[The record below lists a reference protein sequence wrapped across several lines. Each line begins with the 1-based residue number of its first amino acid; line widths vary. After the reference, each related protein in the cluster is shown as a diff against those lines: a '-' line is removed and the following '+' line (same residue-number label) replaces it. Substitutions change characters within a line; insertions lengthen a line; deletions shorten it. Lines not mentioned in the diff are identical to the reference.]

1 MPLLIIISASI
12 AGFLLTIVAIVIV
25 VTCKKVAKTKS
36 DNTSW
41 SQSSRQ
47 IQPDRL
53 SNSSNDSNM
62 HSSNTTSSL
71 STVEDIEGCSDILQ
85 EFRGS
90 GHYLKS
96 PVSDSSK
103 LRSYSN
109 GGGASFSDFRQ
120 FTSEHDLLDHAARY
134 SSDYHN
140 PYLQAVTPTTDLS
153 SGKKCHCRE
162 GDHIY
167 LCCDRPPQSQL

>member
-71 STVEDIEGCSDILQ
+71 STVDDIEGCSDIIQ

-90 GHYLKS
+90 GGHYLKS
-96 PVSDSSK
+96 PVSESSK
-103 LRSYSN
+103 ARDYGSEL
-109 GGGASFSDFRQ
+109 RQ

-140 PYLQAVTPTTDLS
+140 PYLQTITITPTPTSELS
-153 SGKKCHCRE
+153 SGNE
-162 GDHIY
+162 AVVSY
-167 LCCDRPPQSQL
+167 QT

>member
-1 MPLLIIISASI
+1 MGTSDSSITLVEKESMPLLIIISASI

-53 SNSSNDSNM
+53 SNSSNDP
-62 HSSNTTSSL
+62 SSL
-71 STVEDIEGCSDILQ
+71 STVDDIEGCSDIIQ

-96 PVSDSSK
+96 PVSESSK
-103 LRSYSN
+103 VRSYREA
-109 GGGASFSDFRQ
+109 GDYASELRQ
-120 FTSEHDLLDHAARY
+120 
-134 SSDYHN
+134 
-140 PYLQAVTPTTDLS
+140 
-153 SGKKCHCRE
+153 
-162 GDHIY
+162 
-167 LCCDRPPQSQL
+167 

>member
-71 STVEDIEGCSDILQ
+71 STVDDIEGCSDIIQ

-90 GHYLKS
+90 GGHYLKS
-96 PVSDSSK
+96 PVSESSK
-103 LRSYSN
+103 ARGYRE
-109 GGGASFSDFRQ
+109 GGDYGSELRQ

-140 PYLQAVTPTTDLS
+140 PYLQTITPTPTSDFS
-153 SGKKCHCRE
+153 SGKQAS
-162 GDHIY
+162 
-167 LCCDRPPQSQL
+167 PT

>member
-36 DNTSW
+36 DNSSW

-53 SNSSNDSNM
+53 SNSSNDSNIQ
-62 HSSNTTSSL
+62 SSNTTSSL
-71 STVEDIEGCSDILQ
+71 STVDDLEGCSDLIQ

-90 GHYLKS
+90 GQYLKS
-96 PVSDSSK
+96 PSK
-103 LRSYSN
+103 SYSE
-109 GGGASFSDFRQ
+109 FSQ

-140 PYLQAVTPTTDLS
+140 PYLQTITPTSDFS
-153 SGKKCHCRE
+153 SG
-162 GDHIY
+162 
-167 LCCDRPPQSQL
+167 

>member
-71 STVEDIEGCSDILQ
+71 STVDDIEGCSDIIQ

-96 PVSDSSK
+96 PVSESSK
-103 LRSYSN
+103 VRSYREA
-109 GGGASFSDFRQ
+109 GDYASELRQ

-140 PYLQAVTPTTDLS
+140 PYLQPITPTPTSEFS
-153 SGKKCHCRE
+153 SGK
-162 GDHIY
+162 
-167 LCCDRPPQSQL
+167 QSPV

>member
-12 AGFLLTIVAIVIV
+12 AGFLLTIVIVVIA

-71 STVEDIEGCSDILQ
+71 STVDDIEDIIP

-96 PVSDSSK
+96 PVSESSK
-103 LRSYSN
+103 ARSYREA
-109 GGGASFSDFRQ
+109 GDYASELRQ

-140 PYLQAVTPTTDLS
+140 PYLQTITPTTPTSEFS
-153 SGKKCHCRE
+153 SGKH
-162 GDHIY
+162 GLVTINIM
-167 LCCDRPPQSQL
+167 